1 MSINDTL
8 SKIKPGDYVR
18 LRTTSGLT
26 LEGLV
31 LPRYSSIE
39 KKILVLKLSNGYNV
53 GIRAANIA
61 NIEILSR
68 SEVVSKLEEAGAPAE
83 LIGEEERKPP
93 QKKIMILGTGGTI
106 ASKIDYETG
115 AVKPAL
121 TAEDLVDA
129 IPELLEHGVIYAE
142 SVLNIFSENMT
153 PRHWS
158 IIAEN
163 VYKIILKGY
172 DGVVIAHGTDTMGYT
187 AAALA
192 FALRRLPYPVAIVGS
207 QRSSDRP
214 SSDAAFNLL
223 SAVTTTL
230 RAPFGEVVVVMHGS
244 ISDTYALA
252 HRGVR
257 VRKMH
262 TSRRDAFQS
271 INDVPL
277 AKIYPHEKKI
287 ELLRDDYIARSSKE
301 ETELLNGFDERVFLL
316 KIFPG
321 ITGEIIDF
329 LVDKGVHGIVL
340 EGTGLGHTPESM
352 IKHIE
357 RAVEENVAIVMT
369 SQCLF
374 GTINMNVYST
384 GRKLLEAGVI
394 PGEDMLPE
402 TAYVKLSWVLGRERD
417 LKEVARIMRTNLVG
431 EIGTRRN
438 IAVYPRWYYG

>member
-1 MSINDTL
+1 MSATDII
-8 SKIKPGDYVR
+8 SKVKPGDYVR
-18 LRTTSGLT
+18 LRTTTGLV

-31 LPRYSSIE
+31 LPRYSGIE
-39 KKILVLKLSNGYNV
+39 KRILVLKLSNGYNI
-53 GIRAANIA
+53 GIRISNIA
-61 NIEILSR
+61 SIEILSR
-68 SEVVSKLEEAGAPAE
+68 SEVAARLEEAGAPAE
-83 LIGEEERKPP
+83 LVEEEERKPP
-93 QKKIMILGTGGTI
+93 QRRIMILGTGGTI

-121 TAEDLVDA
+121 TADDLVDA
-129 IPELLEHGVIYAE
+129 IPELLEHGIIYAE

-153 PRHWS
+153 PKHWS
-158 IIAEN
+158 IIADN
-163 VYKIILKGY
+163 VYKMILEEY
-172 DGVVIAHGTDTMGYT
+172 DGIVIAHGTDTMGYT

-192 FALRRLPYPVAIVGS
+192 FALRDLPYPVVLVGS

-230 RAPFGEVVVVMHGS
+230 KAPFGEVVVVMHGG

-277 AKIYPHEKKI
+277 AKIYPYDKRI
-287 ELLRDDYIARSSKE
+287 ELLRNDYIARSPKGE
-301 ETELLNGFDERVFLL
+301 VKLLNGFDDKVFLL

-329 LVDKGVHGIVL
+329 LVDKGVRGIVI
-340 EGTGLGHTPESM
+340 EGTGLGHAPESM
-352 IKHIE
+352 IEHIK
-357 RAVEENVAIVMT
+357 RAVEENVAVVMT

-374 GTINMNVYST
+374 GTVNMNVYST

-402 TAYVKLSWVLGRERD
+402 TAYVKLSWILKRERD
-417 LKEVARIMRTNLVG
+417 LREVARMMRENLVG
-431 EIGTRRN
+431 EIGARRS
-438 IAVYPRWYYG
+438 IAVYPRWYHG